1 MMVIVDT
8 NVAVVAN
15 GEWGEN
21 YKECEETCIDR
32 LERIMCGKMK
42 LVLDTDWLILGEYS
56 RNLHLRGAD
65 VGDRFLTWCLRN
77 RTNPE
82 KCELV
87 WITPIGNPETDFKEF
102 PDDPELQKFDPD
114 DRKFVA
120 VAHKHPEKPPI
131 LQAVDSPWWD
141 FRDALSRHG
150 VTVEFICEDD
160 IHRLRGA
167 PESEK

>member
-15 GEWGEN
+15 GKSEQASE
-21 YKECEETCIDR
+21 ECVDTCIGR
-32 LERIMCGKMK
+32 LEQIIRGETK
-42 LVLDTDWLILGEYS
+42 LVLDADWIILGEYS
-56 RNLHLRGAD
+56 RNLHLRGTE

-82 KCELV
+82 QCELV
-87 WITPIGNPETDFKEF
+87 SVTPVTNLENEFEEF
-102 PDDPELQKFDPD
+102 PKDSELANFDPD

-120 VAHKHPEKPPI
+120 VAIAHCEKPPI
-131 LQAVDSPWWD
+131 LQAVDSQWWV

-160 IHRLRGA
+160 IQRSR
-167 PESEK
+167 EDT